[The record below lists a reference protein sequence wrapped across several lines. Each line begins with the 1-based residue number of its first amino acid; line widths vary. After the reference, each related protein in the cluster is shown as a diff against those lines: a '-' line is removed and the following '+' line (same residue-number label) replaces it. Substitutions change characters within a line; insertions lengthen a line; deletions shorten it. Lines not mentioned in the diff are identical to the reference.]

1 MIIVNDFKVIPREA
15 REFGLG
21 EVNYY
26 VIIVVSAI
34 FWQFYLFGAIGTI
47 FCSSSLFS
55 GILVSVL
62 LPITEVLAVIFYK
75 ESFKVEKGISLV
87 LSLWGF
93 VSYFYGEF
101 KEAKK
106 MRTNIVSETEL
117 AGNNSIHAP

>member
-1 MIIVNDFKVIPREA
+1 MPTPLVIPREA

-21 EVNYY
+21 EAKYY
-26 VIIVVSAI
+26 VILVVSAI
-34 FWQFYLFGAIGTI
+34 FWQLYLLGAIGTI

-62 LPITEVLAVIFYK
+62 LPVTEVLAVIFYK
-75 ESFKVEKGISLV
+75 ESFQVEKGISLV
-87 LSLWGF
+87 LFLWGF

-106 MRTNIVSETEL
+106 MRTNRVSETEL
-117 AGNNSIHAP
+117 TEDNSIHAP